1 MSRYTEEELQDLTEE
16 ERAALEELEAE
27 EAEAEEEEEDAGEA
41 EGGDGDTGSEADDG
55 DDGGDGDE
63 AEGGED
69 EADGAEEEAEEDSVA
84 TEVQPLLA
92 ADAPEDAAE
101 QLEAIAKQKEEL
113 VQKFD
118 DGDLTAKEYQLELD
132 KLAKQEREIEQ
143 AQFKA
148 KLAQEMAEQQ
158 QRNAWLA
165 TVNQFLSE
173 HAEYRQYPLR
183 YKALDVAVREL
194 AAQEEN
200 QGLSGRE
207 ILEKAHEQIVE
218 QFGLARAEEKPEGK
232 KRRKPIEAPPTLA
245 NVPAASA
252 TETEDG
258 RWAKLD
264 RLMETDPE
272 RYERELAKLSD
283 ADREA
288 YLAAH

>member
-1 MSRYTEEELQDLTEE
+1 MSKYTEEEMQDLTEE
-16 ERAALEELEAE
+16 ERAALEDLEAE
-27 EAEAEEEEEDAGEA
+27 EAEAEAEDEKEEAGEA
-41 EGGDGDTGSEADDG
+41 DGGNG
-55 DDGGDGDE
+55 DD
-63 AEGGED
+63 
-69 EADGAEEEAEEDSVA
+69 AEEEVGKDSVA
-84 TEVQPLLA
+84 TEFQPLLD

-101 QLEAIAKQKEEL
+101 QLEAIARQKEEL

-118 DGDLTAKEYQLELD
+118 DGELTAKEYQLELD
-132 KLAKQEREIEQ
+132 KLAKREREIEQ

-148 KLAQEMAEQQ
+148 RLAQEMAEQQ

-183 YKALDVAVREL
+183 YKALDLAVREL

-218 QFGLARAEEKPEGK
+218 QFGLARAEDDLKPEGK
-232 KRRKPIEAPPTLA
+232 KRRKIEAPPTLA

-288 YLAAH
+288 YLAAR

>member
-16 ERAALEELEAE
+16 ERAALEDLEAE
-27 EAEAEEEEEDAGEA
+27 EAEAEEEEEESGEA
-41 EGGDGDTGSEADDG
+41 EGGNG
-55 DDGGDGDE
+55 DD
-63 AEGGED
+63 
-69 EADGAEEEAEEDSVA
+69 AEEEAGKDSVA

-92 ADAPEDAAE
+92 ADVPEDAAE

-118 DGDLTAKEYQLELD
+118 DGELTAKEYQLELD

-183 YKALDVAVREL
+183 YKALDLAVREL

-218 QFGLARAEEKPEGK
+218 QFGLARTEQDDPKPEGK

-283 ADREA
+283 ADRDA
-288 YLAAH
+288 YLAAR

>member
-16 ERAALEELEAE
+16 ERAALEAE
-27 EAEAEEEEEDAGEA
+27 EADAEDEEEDAGEA
-41 EGGDGDTGSEADDG
+41 EGGDGDTGSEANDG
-55 DDGGDGDE
+55 DDGGDGD
-63 AEGGED
+63 D
-69 EADGAEEEAEEDSVA
+69 ADGAEKEAEHDSLA

-113 VQKFD
+113 VLKFD
-118 DGDLTAKEYQLELD
+118 DGELTAKEYQLELD

-200 QGLSGRE
+200 QGLSGRQ

-218 QFGLARAEEKPEGK
+218 QFGLARAEEKPEGN

-272 RYERELAKLSD
+272 RYERELAKLPE
-283 ADREA
+283 ADRES
-288 YLAAH
+288 YLQAQ

>member
-1 MSRYTEEELQDLTEE
+1 
-16 ERAALEELEAE
+16 EAE
-27 EAEAEEEEEDAGEA
+27 EVEDEEEEEEAGEA
-41 EGGDGDTGSEADDG
+41 DGGNG
-55 DDGGDGDE
+55 DD
-63 AEGGED
+63 
-69 EADGAEEEAEEDSVA
+69 AEEEAEKDSVA

-92 ADAPEDAAE
+92 ADVPEDAAE

-118 DGDLTAKEYQLELD
+118 DGELTAKEYQLELD

-158 QRNAWLA
+158 ARNAWLQ
-165 TVNQFLSE
+165 TGNQFLSE

-183 YKALDVAVREL
+183 YKALDLAVREL

-218 QFGLARAEEKPEGK
+218 QFGLARADEKPEGK
-232 KRRKPIEAPPTLA
+232 KRRKTIEAPPTLA

-283 ADREA
+283 ADRDA
-288 YLAAH
+288 YLAAR

>member
-1 MSRYTEEELQDLTEE
+1 MSRYTEEELQDLTDE
-16 ERAALEELEAE
+16 ERAALEAE
-27 EAEAEEEEEDAGEA
+27 EADAEDEEEDAGEA
-41 EGGDGDTGSEADDG
+41 EGGDGDTGSEANDG
-55 DDGGDGDE
+55 DDGGDGD
-63 AEGGED
+63 D
-69 EADGAEEEAEEDSVA
+69 ADGAEKEAEHDSLA

-113 VQKFD
+113 VLKFD
-118 DGDLTAKEYQLELD
+118 DGELTAKEYQLELD

-200 QGLSGRE
+200 QGLSGRQ

-218 QFGLARAEEKPEGK
+218 QFGLTRTEQDDPKPEGN

-272 RYERELAKLSD
+272 RYERELAKLPE

-288 YLAAH
+288 YLQAQ

>member
-1 MSRYTEEELQDLTEE
+1 MSKYTEEEMQDLTEE
-16 ERAALEELEAE
+16 ERAALEDLEAE
-27 EAEAEEEEEDAGEA
+27 EAEAEAEDEKEEAGEA
-41 EGGDGDTGSEADDG
+41 DGGNG
-55 DDGGDGDE
+55 DD
-63 AEGGED
+63 
-69 EADGAEEEAEEDSVA
+69 AEEEVGKDSVA
-84 TEVQPLLA
+84 TEFQPLLD

-101 QLEAIAKQKEEL
+101 QLEAIARQKEEL

-118 DGDLTAKEYQLELD
+118 DGELTAKEYQLELD
-132 KLAKQEREIEQ
+132 KLAKREREIEQ

-148 KLAQEMAEQQ
+148 RLAQEMAEQQ

-173 HAEYRQYPLR
+173 HSEYRQYPLR
-183 YKALDVAVREL
+183 YKALDLAVREL

-218 QFGLARAEEKPEGK
+218 QFGLARTEDDLKPEGK
-232 KRRKPIEAPPTLA
+232 KRRKIEAPPTLA

-264 RLMETDPE
+264 RLIETDPE

-288 YLAAH
+288 YLAAR

>member
-16 ERAALEELEAE
+16 ERAALEDLEAE
-27 EAEAEEEEEDAGEA
+27 EVEDEEEEEE
-41 EGGDGDTGSEADDG
+41 T
-55 DDGGDGDE
+55 
-63 AEGGED
+63 GED
-69 EADGAEEEAEEDSVA
+69 EGGNADDAEEEAEKDSVA

-92 ADAPEDAAE
+92 ADVPEDAAE
-101 QLEAIAKQKEEL
+101 QLEAIARQKEEL
-113 VQKFD
+113 VQQFD
-118 DGDLTAKEYQLELD
+118 DGELTAKEYQLELD

-183 YKALDVAVREL
+183 YKALDLAVREL

-258 RWAKLD
+258 RWVRLD

-283 ADREA
+283 ADRDA
-288 YLAAH
+288 YLAAC

>member
-1 MSRYTEEELQDLTEE
+1 MQDLTEE
-16 ERAALEELEAE
+16 ERAALEDLEAE
-27 EAEAEEEEEDAGEA
+27 EAEAEEDEEEAGEA
-41 EGGDGDTGSEADDG
+41 EGGNGDDADD
-55 DDGGDGDE
+55 
-63 AEGGED
+63 
-69 EADGAEEEAEEDSVA
+69 AEEEAGEGSVA

-118 DGDLTAKEYQLELD
+118 DGELTAKEYQLELD

-183 YKALDVAVREL
+183 YKALDLAVREL

-283 ADREA
+283 ADRDA
-288 YLAAH
+288 YLAAR

>member
-16 ERAALEELEAE
+16 ERAALEEEG
-27 EAEAEEEEEDAGEA
+27 DAL
-41 EGGDGDTGSEADDG
+41 
-55 DDGGDGDE
+55 DE
-63 AEGGED
+63 VDED
-69 EADGAEEEAEEDSVA
+69 EAAGGDTAAASPDGERVDDSGEGKSQEGAGDEETKGVSGPA
-84 TEVQPLLA
+84 PLLA
-92 ADAPEDAAE
+92 ADAPADADEKLAE
-101 QLEAIAKQKEEL
+101 IARQKEEL
-113 VQKFD
+113 VLRFD
-118 DGDLTAKEYQLELD
+118 DGELTAKEYQLEMD

-218 QFGLARAEEKPEGK
+218 QFGLARTEDDPKPEGK

-258 RWAKLD
+258 RWARLD

-283 ADREA
+283 ADRDA
-288 YLAAH
+288 YLAAR